1 MAQCTANR
9 FVRVAASCSLIIA
22 AMAGNASEFSAEE
35 WRTRIDAE
43 QDIDRLAAAY
53 VEYLTH
59 DDPVYASQI
68 GIHGTAEDPYF
79 FDRRLPDHSADTWV
93 DRYST
98 HLFLR
103 ERLAAIDPET
113 LPEEDR
119 IDHHILRTR
128 VELQI
133 VSLTRLDEPLDP
145 LGYVTQL
152 GSAFN
157 VLIMRDYAPAPE
169 RLRSFGARCAAA
181 PRFLD
186 QARQALVAPY
196 NQPSAVRK
204 ETVASRL
211 ANMYGENSL
220 FERTLPKLLSA
231 AALKPAEADRIRGSC
246 RDAAAAIERF
256 EAWFVADILPRP
268 DGPWRAGPET
278 YAAQYLY
285 QMDYPLEPDELLT
298 KAERALDRAYAEV
311 IELARSIHDGYLA
324 EDIEGGAIRS
334 AAELAD
340 REIAQNVFD
349 RMSADHSTVDSLIED
364 SYAMADAI
372 VGFVEENRL
381 LDLPPTAKLRIE
393 EIPPHLSGYAVAQIH
408 TAPPFEPQSESVW
421 YWDLDFLS
429 RAPGF
434 LQEYSR
440 PVLALVYI
448 HEGVPGHF
456 VQLEY
461 SNRSERIAPRVF
473 RNGPMVE
480 GWASYIETQLVE
492 EGFTVYPDRP
502 FGDELQQ
509 LAGKKLHIRAILNAI
524 IDIRLQTTDW
534 PGEEAVRLMIERG
547 FQQEA
552 EARGKLTRAQLGAV
566 QLATYFAGYHAIE
579 EILGEY
585 RAVKG
590 DEFSWQDFNERL
602 IGAGS
607 PPFFALRDYMLEA
620 D

>member
-1 MAQCTANR
+1 MAQCTANPL
-9 FVRVAASCSLIIA
+9 VRLTAAGVAFLVATGGIA
-22 AMAGNASEFSAEE
+22 ADFSAEE
-35 WRTRIDAE
+35 WRSRITAE
-43 QDIDRLAAAY
+43 QDINRLAAAY

-68 GIHGTAEDPYF
+68 GIHGTAADPYF
-79 FDRRLPDHSADTWV
+79 FDRRLPEHSADAWS

-103 ERLAAIDPET
+103 ERLADIDTEI
-113 LPEEDR
+113 LSEEDR

-157 VLIMRDYAPAPE
+157 ALITRDYAPAPD
-169 RLRSFGARCAAA
+169 RLRSFGERCAAA
-181 PRFLD
+181 PKFLD
-186 QARQALVAPY
+186 QARRALMAPY

-204 ETVASRL
+204 ETVAARL
-211 ANMYGENSL
+211 ANMYGENSV

-231 AALKPAEADRIRGSC
+231 AALKPAEADGIRGRC

-256 EAWFVADILPRP
+256 RNWFVADILPRS
-268 DGPWRAGPET
+268 DGPWRVGRET
-278 YAAQYLY
+278 YAAQYRY
-285 QMDYPLEPDELLT
+285 QMDYPLGPDELLAE
-298 KAERALDRAYAEV
+298 AERALDVAYAEV
-311 IELARSIHDGYLA
+311 IGLARRIHDGYLA
-324 EDIEGGAIRS
+324 EDIENGAIRP
-334 AAELAD
+334 AADLAD

-349 RMSADHSTVDSLIED
+349 RMSEDHSTVDSLIED
-364 SYAMADAI
+364 SYALTDAI
-372 VGFVEENRL
+372 VGFVVEHDL
-381 LDLPPTAKLRIE
+381 LDLPPTSKLRIE
-393 EIPPHLSGYAVAQIH
+393 EIPPHLSGYAVAQIQ
-408 TAPPFEPQSESVW
+408 TAPPFEPQGESVW
-421 YWDLDFLS
+421 YWDLEFLS
-429 RAPGF
+429 RADGF
-434 LQEYSR
+434 LKEYNR
-440 PVLALVYI
+440 PALALVYI

-473 RNGPMVE
+473 LNGPMVE
-480 GWASYIETQLVE
+480 GWASYIETQLVD
-492 EGFTVYPDRP
+492 EGFTIYPDRP
-502 FGDELQQ
+502 FGYELQRLTGQ
-509 LAGKKLHIRAILNAI
+509 KLHIRAILNAI
-524 IDIRLQTTDW
+524 IDIRLQTTSW
-534 PGEEAVRLMIERG
+534 PEEEAVRLMIERG

-552 EARGKLTRAQLGAV
+552 EARGKLTRAKLGAI

-579 EILGEY
+579 AILGEY
-585 RAVKG
+585 RAMQG
-590 DEFSWQDFNERL
+590 DEFSWKDFNERL

-607 PPFFALRDYMLEA
+607 PPFFAVRGYMLDA

>member
-1 MAQCTANR
+1 MAQCTVNLLAR
-9 FVRVAASCSLIIA
+9 LAATCSLMVVAA
-22 AMAGNASEFSAEE
+22 AGNASEFSAED
-35 WRTRIDAE
+35 WRTRINAE
-43 QDIDRLAAAY
+43 RDINRLAAAY

-68 GIHGTAEDPYF
+68 GIHGTDADPYF
-79 FDRRLPDHSADTWV
+79 FDRRLPDHSAATWA

-113 LPEEDR
+113 LSEEDR
-119 IDHHILRTR
+119 VDHHILRTR

-152 GSAFN
+152 GSALN
-157 VLIMRDYAPAPE
+157 VLIMRDYAPAPD
-169 RLRSFGARCAAA
+169 RLRSFGERCAAA

-186 QARQALVAPY
+186 QARRALMAPY

-211 ANMYGENSL
+211 AKMYGENSV
-220 FERTLPKLLSA
+220 FERTLPELLAA
-231 AALKPAEADRIRGSC
+231 AALKPTEADGIRGSC
-246 RDAAAAIERF
+246 REAAAAIERF
-256 EAWFVADILPRP
+256 KNWFVADILPRP
-268 DGPWRAGPET
+268 DGPWRVGRET

-285 QMDYPLEPDELLT
+285 RMDYSLEPEELLAE
-298 KAERALDRAYAEV
+298 AERALDTAYDEV
-311 IELARSIHDGYLA
+311 IEIARRIHDVYLV
-324 EDIEGGAIRS
+324 EEIESGAIRP

-349 RMSADHSTVDSLIED
+349 RMSEDHSTVDSLIED

-372 VGFVEENRL
+372 VGFVEENSL
-381 LDLPPTAKLRIE
+381 LDLPPTSKLRIE
-393 EIPPHLSGYAVAQIH
+393 EIPPHLSGYAVAQIQ

-421 YWDLDFLS
+421 YWDLEFLS
-429 RAPGF
+429 RADGF
-434 LQEYSR
+434 LQEYNR
-440 PVLALVYI
+440 PALALVYI

-461 SNRSERIAPRVF
+461 SNRSERITPRVF

-492 EGFTVYPDRP
+492 EGFTIYPDRP

-509 LAGKKLHIRAILNAI
+509 LAGKKLHIRAIVNAI
-524 IDIRLQTTDW
+524 IDIRLQTTNW
-534 PGEEAVRLMIERG
+534 PEQEAVELMIERG

-552 EARGKLTRAQLGAV
+552 EARGKLTRAKLGAV
-566 QLATYFAGYHAIE
+566 QLATYFAGYHAID

-585 RAVKG
+585 RAMKG
-590 DEFSWQDFNERL
+590 DQFSWQEFNERL